1 MAFGVLVDATAVTL
15 FLPWAA
21 FDWVLLCEVP
31 RYNLFNAARFLGY
44 GGYPGSHFPWVPSVN
59 SMRIA
64 GDFDNPILGGDV
76 QMKLCFDL
84 FRCEPLLNVLND
96 CVDDIGVSHF

>member
-1 MAFGVLVDATAVTL
+1 MAFGVLVNTTAVTL

-21 FDWVLLCEVP
+21 FDWMLLCEVL
-31 RYNLFNAARFLGY
+31 RDDLFNAARFLGY
-44 GGYPGSHFPWVPSVN
+44 GGYSGSHFPRVLSVD

-64 GDFDNPILGGDV
+64 GDFDNPVLGGDV

-84 FRCEPLLNVLND
+84 FRCEPLLNVLDD
-96 CVDDIGVSHF
+96 CVDDVGISHF